1 MDPGPTPA
9 EPTAAPPAGGVA
21 MRRVHRAVFAAAA
34 ATAGVV
40 LLFFLLGVSDGSV
53 SSFNIGLWSVVL
65 GVLAAVFAAERALVR
80 RGRLVAATAVLA
92 VLAAPGLLYLLFV
105 LMIVIVQPRWN

>member
-1 MDPGPTPA
+1 MDPVPSPDAATP
-9 EPTAAPPAGGVA
+9 PGGGGA
-21 MRRVHRAVFAAAA
+21 MRRIHRAVFVSAA

-40 LLFFLLGVSDGSV
+40 VLFFALGVSDGSV
-53 SSFNIGLWSVVL
+53 SSFNIGLWSGLL
-65 GVLAAVFAAERALVR
+65 GAIAAVFAADRALVR
-80 RGRLVAATAVLA
+80 RGRLVAACAVLF